1 MNSLGG
7 DRVNKGILSKG
18 MLLNV
23 TTQGRGA
30 ILGQQGFGGGWKGP
44 GQRVASEQGGEVKTA
59 PRQPH
64 LFVLIH
70 QEPLIGWVR
79 NTHTLVT
86 YELREN
92 KKLCA
97 EMTQA
102 HKNKKILI

>member
-1 MNSLGG
+1 M
-7 DRVNKGILSKG
+7 V
-18 MLLNV
+18 
-23 TTQGRGA
+23 
-30 ILGQQGFGGGWKGP
+30 
-44 GQRVASEQGGEVKTA
+44 
-59 PRQPH
+59 
-64 LFVLIH
+64 IH